1 MSLITDLRAVSENA
15 VEQLAARFSDLP
27 RPLLA
32 AIGAG
37 DLAIERLAELRESLG
52 ESVSDRV
59 GGGAPDAADF
69 RTTMSDLPHRAQKVA
84 ADVAGSLE
92 QFAIEAPGK
101 AQELIAQLPNTLTE
115 MQTAAQS
122 LSPDAVKQTV
132 DAYTQLVGTIYGNL
146 ADRGDQTWTKV
157 RASGLRPGTVVEAAR
172 VRPTTTPEPVS
183 EPAPAT
189 PPESTTR
196 PNESKARAPRRAAP
210 QPAGPPAAGLSVPGS
225 GVAPE
230 TPTTATADMPTAGTA
245 TADMP
250 NAGTANAAGARSEA
264 AAKKATRKPAA
275 NKPVVPRSPTLK
287 VTDKPGADMPVVT
300 PIQQN

>member
-59 GGGAPDAADF
+59 GGGVPDAADF
-69 RTTMSDLPHRAQKVA
+69 RTAMSDLPYRAQKMA
-84 ADVAGSLE
+84 AEAAGSLE

-132 DAYTQLVGTIYGNL
+132 EAYTQLVGTIYGNL
-146 ADRGDQTWTKV
+146 ADRGDQTWIKV
-157 RASGLRPGTVVEAAR
+157 RASGSRPGTVVEAAR

-189 PPESTTR
+189 PPEPTTR
-196 PNESKARAPRRAAP
+196 PNESKVRAPRRAAP
-210 QPAGPPAAGLSVPGS
+210 QPAGPPATGLSVPGS

-230 TPTTATADMPTAGTA
+230 TTATADMPTAEPA
-245 TADMP
+245 
-250 NAGTANAAGARSEA
+250 NAGTANAEPANAAGARTEVA
-264 AAKKATRKPAA
+264 GKKATRKPAA

-300 PIQQN
+300 PIQEN